1 MRGVCMNLC
10 MNAVQAM
17 PDGGTLSVRTRRD
30 RDRVVLEIE
39 DTGSGIHPLHLER
52 IWDPFFTTKPVG
64 QGTGLGLEIARR
76 IVEAHRGTLAFTSEP
91 GRTRFTVRLP
101 AEVGRVT

>member
-1 MRGVCMNLC
+1 M
-10 MNAVQAM
+10 AVSVD
-17 PDGGTLSVRTRRD
+17 DGE
-30 RDRVVLEIE
+30 VVVTVE
-39 DTGSGIHPLHLER
+39 DDGPGIPADVQSRLFE
-52 IWDPFFTTKPVG
+52 PFFTTKPVG